1 MRKVIVLGGTG
12 FVGLHVCEKLVRQG
26 WSVTVVTRRRTNA
39 RHLQHLPLLTV
50 LEFDVHNEAALTAA
64 LVGHD
69 AVVNLVAILHG
80 NQAAFDKVHVALPQK
95 LARACVAAGARQL
108 VHVSALGVDPLQPE
122 TAPSQY
128 LRSKSQGEAVLLQA
142 AANGTRAPFALSV
155 LRPSVVFGAE
165 DQFLNLFARL
175 QRVAPFVPLAGAE
188 ARFQPVWVE
197 DVATAVVRCLA
208 LGGSAA
214 KQSAPRVIEACG
226 PDVFTLREL
235 VQLAGRLSG
244 VRQGRGRPVLGL
256 PHWLGRLQATLMEF
270 MPGQPLMSR
279 DNLDSM
285 QKPNVATGKLPGLAS
300 LGITPA
306 ALRPVADIYLRQG
319 QPDQGLPG
327 LRARS
332 SGR

>member
-1 MRKVIVLGGTG
+1 MKKVMVLGATG
-12 FVGLHVCEKLVRQG
+12 FVGQHVCEKLVRQG

-69 AVVNLVAILHG
+69 ALVNLVAILHG
-80 NQAAFDKVHVALPQK
+80 NAATFDKVHVALPQK
-95 LARACVAAGARQL
+95 LGRACVAARVRQL
-108 VHVSALGVDPLQPE
+108 VHVSALGADPLQPQA
-122 TAPSQY
+122 APSLY

-142 AANGTRAPFALSV
+142 AANGAQAPFALSV

-175 QRVAPFVPLAGAE
+175 QVLAPFVPLAGAE

-197 DVATAVVRCLA
+197 DVATAVVRCLS
-208 LGGSAA
+208 LGSGTPP
-214 KQSAPRVIEACG
+214 SAPQVIEACG
-226 PDVFTLREL
+226 PEVYTLREL

-244 VRQGRGRPVLGL
+244 VRHGRGRPVLGL
-256 PHWLGRLQATLMEF
+256 PNWLGRLQAALMEF

-285 QKPNVATGKLPGLAS
+285 QKPNVASGRLPGLAS

-306 ALRPVADIYLRQG
+306 ALRPVAALYLRQG